1 MTTYHIPLLSA
12 SSRSSSSTAVVKV
25 EVFDIV
31 LLTDDSQ
38 QQRFAP
44 IEHSL
49 TLSEDASG
57 EFVLELRFP
66 PFTGSLSYDPSLGL
80 GVLMGAAKSDG
91 DTSGGG
97 SNAGLAI
104 AVGVAV
110 PVAGV
115 AVASVIGVALAIG
128 WRRHM
133 RKKKDIESAR
143 RAINFSASGVASCVN
158 EV

>member
-1 MTTYHIPLLSA
+1 
-12 SSRSSSSTAVVKV
+12 
-25 EVFDIV
+25 
-31 LLTDDSQ
+31 
-38 QQRFAP
+38 
-44 IEHSL
+44 
-49 TLSEDASG
+49 
-57 EFVLELRFP
+57 
-66 PFTGSLSYDPSLGL
+66 
-80 GVLMGAAKSDG
+80 
-91 DTSGGG
+91 
-97 SNAGLAI
+97 
-104 AVGVAV
+104 VAV